1 MLKRLRSWVARLI
14 TPAPTPAQAAAPKE
28 APRRKR
34 VSETALAYAGAQKAP
49 LTPFGAT
56 LPKAQTAFKLPSV
69 PKGVISKEA
78 QMAADS
84 APSDLFGWAVN
95 DALSEGLF
103 FPGYPY
109 LSELT
114 QRAEYRRPAEM
125 LAQNM
130 TRKWIRFQ
138 ATGDDAEAKADKI
151 KAIEAE
157 FKRINAREVFKKA
170 LELDGF
176 FGRAQVFI
184 DCGNEDDDGELKV
197 QLSQSADKITKG
209 MLQRL
214 QVVEPLWTY
223 PDKYNTTNPLRDD
236 FYRPQSWFIMGR
248 QVHASRLLTIVSRPV
263 PDMLKP
269 AYIFGGLSLSQ
280 LAKPYVDNWLRTRQ
294 SVSDL
299 LAAFNVFVLKTNM
312 AATLS
317 GEEDD
322 NLFTRL
328 DLFNRLRDNRGVFA
342 LDQDT
347 EDFQN
352 VSAPLSGLDH
362 LQAQAQEH
370 MSAVTGIPLVVLL
383 GITPSGLNASSEGEL
398 RAFWD
403 WIEAQQESHLR
414 PPLTKVLNIVQLSLF
429 GEVDP
434 EITFTFVPLGDKSE
448 TDKAAVRKTNADT
461 AAVLIDKGVID
472 AEEERERLAREEE
485 SLYAGLD
492 LTKVIEPPAQPG
504 MPGMPGEPGGEE
516 DQADLAAMMAGQP
529 GGAPGQPPAQPAPPA
544 QPGTKPPLQ

>member
-1 MLKRLRSWVARLI
+1 MLKRFRSWVARLI
-14 TPAPTPAQAAAPKE
+14 APKEEPAQAATPKE
-28 APRRKR
+28 EPRRKR
-34 VSETALAYAGAQKAP
+34 VNDTALANAGATRAP
-49 LTPFGAT
+49 LTPFGAS
-56 LPKAQTAFKLPSV
+56 LPKAQTAFKLPAV
-69 PKGVISKEA
+69 PQGVIPKDA
-78 QMAADS
+78 KMAADS
-84 APSDLFGWAVN
+84 APSDLFGWAGN

-130 TRKWIRFQ
+130 TRKWIKIQ
-138 ATGDDAEAKADKI
+138 ATGDDADAKADKV
-151 KAIEAE
+151 KAIEDE
-157 FKRINAREVFKKA
+157 LKRINARDVFKQA
-170 LELDGF
+170 LEKDGF
-176 FGRAQVFI
+176 FGRAQIFI
-184 DCGNEDDDGELKV
+184 DCGNEDDDAELKV
-197 QLSQSADKITKG
+197 PLSQSADKITKG

-214 QVVEPLWTY
+214 QVIEPLWTY

-236 FYRPQSWFIMGR
+236 FYRPQSWFVMGR

-317 GEEDD
+317 GEDD
-322 NLFTRL
+322 GDFFTRL

-342 LDQDT
+342 LDKEQ

-352 VSAPLSGLDH
+352 VSAPLTGLDH

-414 PPLTKVLNIVQLSLF
+414 PPLAKVLNIVQLSLF
-429 GEVDP
+429 GVVDP

-448 TDKAAVRKTNADT
+448 TDKATVRKTNAET
-461 AAVLIDKGVID
+461 AAILIDKGVID
-472 AEEERERLAREEE
+472 AEEDRERLAREEE

-504 MPGMPGEPGGEE
+504 MPGAPGGEE
-516 DQADLAAMMAGQP
+516 DEADLAAMMGGQP
-529 GGAPGQPPAQPAPPA
+529 TPGQPPAQPKPPA
-544 QPGTKPPLQ
+544 QPGTKLPLQ